1 MSGTEDAGVRAELQG
16 AQGAQVGQ
24 HNKTYN
30 VWYSGAL
37 GPTMPG
43 IAVGP
48 VVAGEIPQEPPAFQ
62 PREDLLA
69 DLRAAGP
76 RVSVVYA

>member
-1 MSGTEDAGVRAELQG
+1 VSGTEDAGVREELQG

-37 GPTMPG
+37 GPALPG
-43 IAVGP
+43 MTVGP
-48 VVAGEIPQEPPAFQ
+48 VVAGED
-62 PREDLLA
+62 R
-69 DLRAAGP
+69 RAA
-76 RVSVVYA
+76 R